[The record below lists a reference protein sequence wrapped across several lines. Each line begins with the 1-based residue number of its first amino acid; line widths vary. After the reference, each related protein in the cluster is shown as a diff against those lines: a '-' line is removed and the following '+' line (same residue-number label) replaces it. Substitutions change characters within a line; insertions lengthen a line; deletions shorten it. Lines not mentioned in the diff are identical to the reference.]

1 MFYLDVP
8 EVLVRMLL
16 EKNLPLSLLSSSG
29 DEVLLRKVL
38 YDAVILVDY
47 CFLNPERTTHLP
59 ADEVRNLAM
68 ARLIVTHEAIEYF
81 RGHGDQRRSISY
93 MNAFSNSSLAAQLI
107 KWIRKQIHVEESDSK
122 SNGSSPKSLIKWLLN
137 LEDQGLR
144 VFDDSVLKSHAKLVR
159 DTPKSDF
166 KQPASKLQS
175 MKVDDDL
182 LFYIDNKGEGL
193 DRDEENE
200 KMNEAMTAAFV
211 AAAHSIKSADNGGK
225 KRKEGRSTEKKRKVK
240 FLKYEPLQNSES
252 PSGRTPV
259 VSYDNESSGSEV
271 DNPPSDE
278 DSEQDEQ

>member
-1 MFYLDVP
+1 M
-8 EVLVRMLL
+8 
-16 EKNLPLSLLSSSG
+16 N
-29 DEVLLRKVL
+29 
-38 YDAVILVDY
+38 
-47 CFLNPERTTHLP
+47 CC
-59 ADEVRNLAM
+59 
-68 ARLIVTHEAIEYF
+68 

-93 MNAFSNSSLAAQLI
+93 INAFSNSSLAAQLI

-122 SNGSSPKSLIKWLLN
+122 SYGSSPKSLISKYLTLVPSVDLEFPITNCSSILFFSPEWLLN

-166 KQPASKLQS
+166 EQPASKLQS

-182 LFYIDNKGEGL
+182 LFYIDNKGEEL

-211 AAAHSIKSADNGGK
+211 AAAHSMKSADNGGK
-225 KRKEGRSTEKKRKVK
+225 KRKEGRSTGKKRKGK

-252 PSGRTPV
+252 ASGRTPV
-259 VSYDNESSGSEV
+259 VSYENESSGSEV